1 MRRANLL
8 AVMLCIL
15 AVGIDIITKAF
26 TDVKFALSKP
36 AVLVWAAEVTHHIV
50 EMIAAFFT

>member
-15 AVGIDIITKAF
+15 AVGIDIITKAL

-36 AVLVWAAEVTHHIV
+36 AVLVWTTEVTHHIV